1 MNNTNNTNDTNNT
14 NNTNNGNNRGTGPA
28 DRGRSGS
35 IRGSLTLLLCSII
48 WGSGFIGQKVGL
60 SDLPPF
66 ALNGA
71 RHLLSAVILIP
82 AGFFLMKKNGYTD
95 KDKYGSDEV
104 RRRWQNLIK
113 GSLICGIFLALGTNM
128 QQAGLMWISAGE
140 SGFITALYVIIV
152 PFFGTFLG
160 LKIKKRIW
168 GCAAAS
174 IIGFGLLCL
183 KDQMHISAGV
193 WLTLGCAFA
202 FSVEMLAID
211 RFVTPRNAVALS
223 AGQMLVA
230 ALVSVAV
237 SFFLESPSTG
247 QLVSGLP
254 VILYLALVPTT
265 LGYTLQIIGQGHTEP
280 ALASLILSLESVFAA
295 IFGVLF
301 LGESMTARE
310 LAGCAIIFGSI
321 VVAQLPDK
329 RPDKRTDRKEGQ

>member
-1 MNNTNNTNDTNNT
+1 MNNTNNTNDT

-35 IRGSLTLLLCSII
+35 IRGSLTLLLCAII

-95 KDKYGSDEV
+95 KDKYGLDEV

-113 GSLICGIFLALGTNM
+113 GSIICGIFLALGTNM

-174 IIGFGLLCL
+174 IIGFGL
-183 KDQMHISAGV
+183 
-193 WLTLGCAFA
+193 CAFA

-301 LGESMTARE
+301 LGESMTAWE

-329 RPDKRTDRKEGQ
+329 RPDKRTDRKEVQ